1 MKRTMFANFD
11 AMMDCARA
19 GQPISIDDR
28 VQYRFDSAV
37 VADRCAE
44 LSARMLKAVGSK
56 GIFLGNGVLE
66 RHLDIMASQAH
77 VANNV
82 NMYANNFGGVQFGN
96 DNTDLNL

>member
-1 MKRTMFANFD
+1 
-11 AMMDCARA
+11 
-19 GQPISIDDR
+19 
-28 VQYRFDSAV
+28 
-37 VADRCAE
+37 
-44 LSARMLKAVGSK
+44 MLKAVGSK